1 MKSSDKFALYYI
13 LLLIF
18 SFLFYCLFKLIVW
31 QYEAYNERRGYCTA
45 EGKYL
50 TDEEKLKN
58 LKADIIQIQLES
70 TIRAKKQ
77 GWYVDDNRL
86 YVSKYDLNDK
96 EKIIELIGK
105 ADINKSMEENLGLVA
120 VATVPEYFNR
130 RTCLI
135 EHKRCSD
142 IDRSRN
148 GLRSLWKEDNSVDIE
163 YLKNLPPTYSIVV
176 GSIGIL
182 PLSSLKKI
190 DKGTYSIQ
198 SYSVDPRCC
207 NIETINDALNGIGV
221 WAVKRAKSDEEKSRQ
236 EEPKLKLDQIDGE
249 SIDSIY
255 VMNIYHNFLFSK
267 PEQVQRY
274 GLLLSVGSLRRD
286 MYPFVSD
293 ILVTACGT
301 ISEEQQTF
309 NSSETQSGDDPSLRK
324 RYKLNNL

>member
-1 MKSSDKFALYYI
+1 
-13 LLLIF
+13 
-18 SFLFYCLFKLIVW
+18 
-31 QYEAYNERRGYCTA
+31 
-45 EGKYL
+45 
-50 TDEEKLKN
+50 
-58 LKADIIQIQLES
+58 
-70 TIRAKKQ
+70 
-77 GWYVDDNRL
+77 
-86 YVSKYDLNDK
+86 
-96 EKIIELIGK
+96 
-105 ADINKSMEENLGLVA
+105 
-120 VATVPEYFNR
+120 
-130 RTCLI
+130 
-135 EHKRCSD
+135 
-142 IDRSRN
+142 
-148 GLRSLWKEDNSVDIE
+148 VDIE

-255 VMNIYHNFLFSK
+255 VMNIYHNFLFFK

-274 GLLLSVGSLRRD
+274 GLLLSVGSLRKPA
-286 MYPFVSD
+286 YAKNENIK

-309 NSSETQSGDDPSLRK
+309 NSSETQSGDDPLLRK